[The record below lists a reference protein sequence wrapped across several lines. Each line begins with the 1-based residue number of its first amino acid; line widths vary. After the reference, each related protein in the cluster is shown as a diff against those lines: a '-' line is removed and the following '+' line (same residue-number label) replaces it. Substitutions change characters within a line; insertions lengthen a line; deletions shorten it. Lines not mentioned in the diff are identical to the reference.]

1 MNAFFRYRYKSSLFF
16 SFLFSFCVLC
26 VEMLVNFSMHVK
38 KEIKFSKSPNTKTE
52 ERKREGQ
59 TTQTDKRVKNS
70 FFINQILYSCCVLPI
85 KNNTLQKMRTS
96 SHHHDENNDNDDDDE
111 RIKLV
116 VWDFDMT
123 ILRIHSFAK
132 RISALDVPRRDYER
146 DCADANFFRAFL
158 REMKEKSI
166 KVAIASFGKREV
178 IETYLKCLVD
188 GKKGDEDLA
197 EYAFNEK
204 KKSIVTPNDVGG
216 TDGCSMKDKSRMLD
230 ALTKRYVLSM
240 NEEDISSA
248 QGEDPVESSSSASSL
263 LGKARKQV
271 VFFDDDEDNVNA
283 AKKLG
288 YAYAVHTPNAFERE
302 SWRELYWKIPKLRE
316 LFPEVDENL
325 THSKTRKVLQM

>member
-1 MNAFFRYRYKSSLFF
+1 MCFKCLLVCVLSACEESDEKKSLLFF
-16 SFLFSFCVLC
+16 SLLCVLKC
-26 VEMLVNFSMHVK
+26 WIFRSKNK
-38 KEIKFSKSPNTKTE
+38 KFQKVQNRSWKRDR
-52 ERKREGQ
+52 ERKRETKTFQ
-59 TTQTDKRVKNS
+59 KLPFSSFSVFFSSTLYRHIIIYTYSSTCKTTTKK
-70 FFINQILYSCCVLPI
+70 
-85 KNNTLQKMRTS
+85 KMRTS
-96 SHHHDENNDNDDDDE
+96 SHHHDENNNNNNNDE

-158 REMKEKSI
+158 REMKQKSI

-188 GKKGDEDLA
+188 RKKGDEDLA

-248 QGEDPVESSSSASSL
+248 QGEDPVESSSSA
-263 LGKARKQV
+263 
-271 VFFDDDEDNVNA
+271 
-283 AKKLG
+283 
-288 YAYAVHTPNAFERE
+288 
-302 SWRELYWKIPKLRE
+302 
-316 LFPEVDENL
+316 
-325 THSKTRKVLQM
+325 

>member
-1 MNAFFRYRYKSSLFF
+1 
-16 SFLFSFCVLC
+16 
-26 VEMLVNFSMHVK
+26 
-38 KEIKFSKSPNTKTE
+38 
-52 ERKREGQ
+52 
-59 TTQTDKRVKNS
+59 
-70 FFINQILYSCCVLPI
+70 
-85 KNNTLQKMRTS
+85 MRTS
-96 SHHHDENNDNDDDDE
+96 SHHHDENNNNNNNNNNDDNDDE

-158 REMKEKSI
+158 REMKQKSI

-248 QGEDPVESSSSASSL
+248 QGEDPVESSSAASSL

>member
-1 MNAFFRYRYKSSLFF
+1 
-16 SFLFSFCVLC
+16 
-26 VEMLVNFSMHVK
+26 MLNFSMLWKNK
-38 KEIKFSKSPNTKTE
+38 KKIQKVQTPKQ
-52 ERKREGQ
+52 KRERERR
-59 TTQTDKRVKNS
+59 QTDKRVKKS
-70 FFINQILYSCCVLPI
+70 FFFINQSIVLCSSH
-85 KNNTLQKMRTS
+85 KEQHSTKMRTS
-96 SHHHDENNDNDDDDE
+96 SHHHDENNDNDDDE

-158 REMKEKSI
+158 REMKQKSI

-248 QGEDPVESSSSASSL
+248 QGEDPVESSSAASSL

>member
-1 MNAFFRYRYKSSLFF
+1 MSLKNFKKS
-16 SFLFSFCVLC
+16 
-26 VEMLVNFSMHVK
+26 
-38 KEIKFSKSPNTKTE
+38 KTE
-52 ERKREGQ
+52 ESWKRDRERSGRER
-59 TTQTDKRVKNS
+59 DKNFSKTPPFFTS
-70 FFINQILYSCCVLPI
+70 FSSVFFSEL
-85 KNNTLQKMRTS
+85 NTLNRHIIIYTYSSTCKTTTKKKKMRTS
-96 SHHHDENNDNDDDDE
+96 SHHHDENNNNNNNNNNDE
-111 RIKLV
+111 TIKLV

-158 REMKEKSI
+158 REMKQKSI

-248 QGEDPVESSSSASSL
+248 KGEVPVESSSSASSL

-325 THSKTRKVLQM
+325 THSKTIFV

>member
-1 MNAFFRYRYKSSLFF
+1 
-16 SFLFSFCVLC
+16 
-26 VEMLVNFSMHVK
+26 MLNFSIAKNK
-38 KEIKFSKSPNTKTE
+38 KKIKKSKQTPKQ
-52 ERKREGQ
+52 KRERER
-59 TTQTDKRVKNS
+59 DKLTNVSKTPSSSNKY
-70 FFINQILYSCCVLPI
+70 YSCCVLPI

-96 SHHHDENNDNDDDDE
+96 SHHHDENTNDNDDE

-158 REMKEKSI
+158 REMKQKSI

-248 QGEDPVESSSSASSL
+248 QGEDPVESSSAASSL

>member
-1 MNAFFRYRYKSSLFF
+1 
-16 SFLFSFCVLC
+16 
-26 VEMLVNFSMHVK
+26 
-38 KEIKFSKSPNTKTE
+38 
-52 ERKREGQ
+52 
-59 TTQTDKRVKNS
+59 
-70 FFINQILYSCCVLPI
+70 
-85 KNNTLQKMRTS
+85 MRTS

-158 REMKEKSI
+158 REMKQKSI

-316 LFPEVDENL
+316 LFPEVDDNL

>member
-1 MNAFFRYRYKSSLFF
+1 
-16 SFLFSFCVLC
+16 
-26 VEMLVNFSMHVK
+26 MLNFSMHVWKNK
-38 KEIKFSKSPNTKTE
+38 KKISKSLNTKTE
-52 ERKREGQ
+52 ERKRER
-59 TTQTDKRVKNS
+59 QTDKRVKNS
-70 FFINQILYSCCVLPI
+70 FFINQSIVLCSSH
-85 KNNTLQKMRTS
+85 KEQHSTKMRTS
-96 SHHHDENNDNDDDDE
+96 SHHHDENNDNDDE

-158 REMKEKSI
+158 REMKQKSI

-248 QGEDPVESSSSASSL
+248 QGEDPVESSSAASSL

>member
-1 MNAFFRYRYKSSLFF
+1 MCGRIKKKFKKS
-16 SFLFSFCVLC
+16 
-26 VEMLVNFSMHVK
+26 K
-38 KEIKFSKSPNTKTE
+38 QTPKQ
-52 ERKREGQ
+52 KRERERHRLANVSK
-59 TTQTDKRVKNS
+59 TPSSSYSN
-70 FFINQILYSCCVLPI
+70 SCCVLPI

-158 REMKEKSI
+158 REMKQKSI

-248 QGEDPVESSSSASSL
+248 QGEDPVESSSAASSL

>member
-1 MNAFFRYRYKSSLFF
+1 
-16 SFLFSFCVLC
+16 
-26 VEMLVNFSMHVK
+26 
-38 KEIKFSKSPNTKTE
+38 
-52 ERKREGQ
+52 
-59 TTQTDKRVKNS
+59 
-70 FFINQILYSCCVLPI
+70 
-85 KNNTLQKMRTS
+85 MRTS
-96 SHHHDENNDNDDDDE
+96 SHHHDENTNDDDDE

-158 REMKEKSI
+158 REMKQKSI

-248 QGEDPVESSSSASSL
+248 QGEDPVESSSASSSL

-325 THSKTRKVLQM
+325 THSKTRKVLQMY

>member
-1 MNAFFRYRYKSSLFF
+1 MDGKKGDEDLAEYAFNEKKKSIVTPNDVGGTDGCSMKDKSRMLDALTKRYVLSMNEEDISSAQGVDPVESSSASSSL
-16 SFLFSFCVLC
+16 
-26 VEMLVNFSMHVK
+26 
-38 KEIKFSKSPNTKTE
+38 
-52 ERKREGQ
+52 
-59 TTQTDKRVKNS
+59 
-70 FFINQILYSCCVLPI
+70 
-85 KNNTLQKMRTS
+85 
-96 SHHHDENNDNDDDDE
+96 
-111 RIKLV
+111 
-116 VWDFDMT
+116 
-123 ILRIHSFAK
+123 
-132 RISALDVPRRDYER
+132 
-146 DCADANFFRAFL
+146 
-158 REMKEKSI
+158 
-166 KVAIASFGKREV
+166 FGKREV

-248 QGEDPVESSSSASSL
+248 QVVDPVESSSASSSL

-302 SWRELYWKIPKLRE
+302 S
-316 LFPEVDENL
+316 
-325 THSKTRKVLQM
+325 

>member
-1 MNAFFRYRYKSSLFF
+1 MG
-16 SFLFSFCVLC
+16 
-26 VEMLVNFSMHVK
+26 K
-38 KEIKFSKSPNTKTE
+38 KKKKIQKVQTPKQ
-52 ERKREGQ
+52 KRERERR
-59 TTQTDKRVKNS
+59 QTDKRVKNS
-70 FFINQILYSCCVLPI
+70 FFFINQSIVLCSSH
-85 KNNTLQKMRTS
+85 KEQHSTKMRTS

-158 REMKEKSI
+158 REMKQKSI

-248 QGEDPVESSSSASSL
+248 QGEDPVESSSAASSL

>member
-1 MNAFFRYRYKSSLFF
+1 
-16 SFLFSFCVLC
+16 
-26 VEMLVNFSMHVK
+26 
-38 KEIKFSKSPNTKTE
+38 
-52 ERKREGQ
+52 
-59 TTQTDKRVKNS
+59 
-70 FFINQILYSCCVLPI
+70 
-85 KNNTLQKMRTS
+85 MRTS
-96 SHHHDENNDNDDDDE
+96 SHHHDENNNNDDE

-158 REMKEKSI
+158 REMKQKSI

-248 QGEDPVESSSSASSL
+248 QGVDPVESSSASSSL

>member
-1 MNAFFRYRYKSSLFF
+1 MCGRI
-16 SFLFSFCVLC
+16 
-26 VEMLVNFSMHVK
+26 K
-38 KEIKFSKSPNTKTE
+38 KKFQKVQTPKQ
-52 ERKREGQ
+52 KRERER
-59 TTQTDKRVKNS
+59 DKLTNVSKTPS
-70 FFINQILYSCCVLPI
+70 SSVHHKSLKYYSCCVLPI

-96 SHHHDENNDNDDDDE
+96 SHHHDENNDNDNDDE

-158 REMKEKSI
+158 REMKQKSI

-248 QGEDPVESSSSASSL
+248 QGEDPVELSSAASSL

-325 THSKTRKVLQM
+325 THSKTRKVLQMY

>member
-1 MNAFFRYRYKSSLFF
+1 
-16 SFLFSFCVLC
+16 
-26 VEMLVNFSMHVK
+26 
-38 KEIKFSKSPNTKTE
+38 
-52 ERKREGQ
+52 
-59 TTQTDKRVKNS
+59 
-70 FFINQILYSCCVLPI
+70 
-85 KNNTLQKMRTS
+85 MRTS
-96 SHHHDENNDNDDDDE
+96 SHHHDENNNNNNNNNNNDE

-158 REMKEKSI
+158 REMKQKSI

-240 NEEDISSA
+240 NEEDIST
-248 QGEDPVESSSSASSL
+248 SASSS
-263 LGKARKQV
+263 LGKARRQV

>member
-1 MNAFFRYRYKSSLFF
+1 
-16 SFLFSFCVLC
+16 
-26 VEMLVNFSMHVK
+26 
-38 KEIKFSKSPNTKTE
+38 
-52 ERKREGQ
+52 
-59 TTQTDKRVKNS
+59 
-70 FFINQILYSCCVLPI
+70 
-85 KNNTLQKMRTS
+85 MRTS
-96 SHHHDENNDNDDDDE
+96 SHHHDENNNNDDE

-158 REMKEKSI
+158 REMKQKSI

-248 QGEDPVESSSSASSL
+248 QGVDPVESSSASSSLFGKREVIETYLKCLVDGKKGDEDLAEYAFNEKKKSIVTPNDVGGTDGCSMKDKSRMLDALTKRYVLSMNEEDISSAQVVDPVESSSASSSL

-302 SWRELYWKIPKLRE
+302 S
-316 LFPEVDENL
+316 
-325 THSKTRKVLQM
+325 

>member
-1 MNAFFRYRYKSSLFF
+1 
-16 SFLFSFCVLC
+16 
-26 VEMLVNFSMHVK
+26 MLNFSMLWKNK
-38 KEIKFSKSPNTKTE
+38 KKIQKVQTPKQ
-52 ERKREGQ
+52 KRERERR
-59 TTQTDKRVKNS
+59 QTDKRVKNS
-70 FFINQILYSCCVLPI
+70 FFFINQSIVLCSSH
-85 KNNTLQKMRTS
+85 KEQHSTKMRTS
-96 SHHHDENNDNDDDDE
+96 SHHHDENNDNDDDE

-158 REMKEKSI
+158 REMKQKSI

-248 QGEDPVESSSSASSL
+248 QGEDPVESSSAASSL